1 MYNFKRKSVRLVGS
15 AKEVQE
21 GMRMGPVVGYLEQ
34 KSSEKNILSMC
45 SPKRS
50 RFSIKPR
57 VEV

>member
-34 KSSEKNILSMC
+34 KSSEKTFLAC
-45 SPKRS
+45 AHQK
-50 RFSIKPR
+50 
-57 VEV
+57 EVDFLLNQE